1 MQIPNISN
9 LVVIFFMVPALFFH
23 LLKTKLF
30 RFRIPSAFTLISA
43 EAKNMPDALQLNCQD
58 FSNFKENATLSRI
71 NLRNADSGFFI
82 QCFAFHSKM
91 RSL

>member
-1 MQIPNISN
+1 MIKFQFREDPYFRSRQ
-9 LVVIFFMVPALFFH
+9 PDR
-23 LLKTKLF
+23 T
-30 RFRIPSAFTLISA
+30 RFRIPSAFTLIST

-91 RSL
+91 RSS